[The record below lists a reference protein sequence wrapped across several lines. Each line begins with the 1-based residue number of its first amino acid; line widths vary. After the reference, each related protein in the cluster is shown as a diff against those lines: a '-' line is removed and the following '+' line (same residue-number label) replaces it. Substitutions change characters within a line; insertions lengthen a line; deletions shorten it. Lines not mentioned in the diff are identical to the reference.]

1 MKKVIGFYNY
11 TVILTYCGLLFALYG
26 ISSVMRSEYYIAVVC
41 LMAAGLCDMF
51 DGAVAATK
59 KRTVDEKRFGIQID
73 SLCDLIC
80 FGVLPGIWVYSF
92 FGKGLLVSVVSA
104 LYILCALIR
113 LAYFNVSEE
122 HRQDITDGVR
132 ETYLGVP
139 VTTVALIL
147 PALHL
152 IYRQFTFVSTA
163 IFPAAL
169 FITAIAFITPVKIR
183 KPHRTGKMLLLAA
196 GVAEAAMIILQAG
209 CKR

>member
-1 MKKVIGFYNY
+1 MRKVIGFYNY
-11 TVILTYCGLLFALYG
+11 TVILTYCGLFFALYG
-26 ISSVMRSEYYIAVVC
+26 ISSVMRGEYYIAVVC

-59 KRTVDEKRFGIQID
+59 KRTPDEKRFGIQID

-92 FGKGLLVSVVSA
+92 FGKGPLVSLVSA

-122 HRQDITDGVR
+122 HRQDLTDGVR
-132 ETYLGVP
+132 ETYLGMP

-152 IYRQFTFVSTA
+152 IYKQFTFVSA
-163 IFPAAL
+163 AVFPAAL
-169 FITAIAFITPVKIR
+169 FITAIAFITPLKIK
-183 KPHRTGKMLLLAA
+183 KPHKTGKLLLLAA
-196 GVAEAAMIILQAG
+196 GVTEAAMIILQTG